1 MNTKKILKFYLFA
14 TISLSSI
21 AALSLNDT
29 FRSYIPD
36 YYTSVLD
43 SEVKTVAPIENNDS
57 KFYRNNPADVM
68 FVIGGE
74 SRKSLVPAGTKNA
87 DFMNLSFK
95 IGKTNVQLNGIAFK
109 ITGARGNDIK
119 NAYLTDG
126 KAIIATAS
134 ISNDKI
140 KFPNIGYLMDAN
152 TASNLQLKV
161 DLGDGLKVGQIISL
175 EVENPNDINMTVEGG
190 NYSLNGHY
198 PIRGKYLSII
208 R

>member
-36 YYTSVLD
+36 YYTSILD
-43 SEVKTVAPIENNDS
+43 SEVKTMAPIENNDS
-57 KFYRNNPADVM
+57 KFYRNNPADIM
-68 FVIGGE
+68 FVISGE

-95 IGKTNVQLNGIAFK
+95 IGRTNVQLNGIAFR
-109 ITGARGNDIK
+109 IIGATGGDIK

-126 KAIIATAS
+126 KAIVATAS

-140 KFPNIGYLMDAN
+140 KFPNIGYLMNAN
-152 TASNLQLKV
+152 TAANLQLKV

-175 EVENPNDINMTVEGG
+175 EVENPNDINMAVGG
-190 NYSLNGHY
+190 GSYSLNGHY